1 MSHSLWHPQLPGDP
15 TTSIFSVLV
24 LKSCETDDTNDP
36 VLARAFDN
44 ELHWSDLRQVIPVSS
59 TEMDSAALAQRYI
72 TNWSRDQVLVHRAE
86 QNLGEEQKDFVAQ
99 LEDYRKDR
107 LIYAYEEALVSQKLD
122 TVVSDPEIEAYWKE
136 NEADFG
142 LKDSMLR
149 VRWSKVHGEDKRS
162 LGRLKKAFNSKDNEE
177 LREYEVWL
185 ASRGIPIVDR
195 SSEWISIQEL
205 GTEVIPG
212 RSSLSDLVTGPG
224 KMVIENGSDAYF
236 MDILELRSRD
246 SVAPLNMV
254 VQDIRSII
262 INQRKL
268 QFVEKIREDLY
279 REALEQKDV
288 EIF

>member
-1 MSHSLWHPQLPGDP
+1 MWHPELQLAR
-15 TTSIFSVLV
+15 TTIVLSVLV
-24 LKSCETDDTNDP
+24 LMGCSADDANDP
-36 VLARAFDN
+36 VIARAFDN
-44 ELHWSDLRQVIPVSS
+44 ELHWSDLRQVIPVSA
-59 TEMDSAALAQRYI
+59 TDLDSAALAQRYI
-72 TNWSRDQVLVHRAE
+72 TSWSRDQVLLHRAE

-122 TVVSDPEIEAYWKE
+122 TVVKDPEIEAYWKQ

-142 LKDSMLR
+142 LKDGVIR

-162 LGRLKKAFNSKDNEE
+162 LDRLKTAFNSKDNEK
-177 LREYEVWL
+177 LGEYEVWL

-195 SSEWISIQEL
+195 SSEWISLEEL
-205 GTEVIPG
+205 GTNVRSG
-212 RSSLSDLVTGPG
+212 RSSLSELVTKPG
-224 KMVIENGSDAYF
+224 KIVIENGSDAYF

-254 VQDIRSII
+254 EQDIRSII
-262 INQRKL
+262 INQRKI

-288 EIF
+288 EVF